1 MEIRMMEIRIPPSMA
16 GVRNLR
22 ALQQFL
28 QSLVNRLLVGAL
40 RYEKNGPQQENK
52 YLSRMERELKAYKRT
67 GNMECLFNIANY
79 AFLESRAPENPRFHH
94 DACAGSNTRREFG
107 GKG

>member
-1 MEIRMMEIRIPPSMA
+1 MEIRIPASLS

-40 RYEKNGPQQENK
+40 RYEKNGPQPENR

-67 GNMECLFNIANY
+67 GNMECLLNIANY
-79 AFLESRAPENPRFHH
+79 AFLESQAPENQRFNH
-94 DACAGSNTRREFG
+94 DSYAGSNTRREFG
-107 GKG
+107 GRSA